1 MEHEGADQ
9 TPSIVSMLALS
20 FETGTVCNVAAPFF
34 FSYQSVSGL
43 HPDQA
48 ESGVTSQPP
57 NQSCEQPTRRD
68 TVCHGS
74 HEEEAD
80 T

>member
-20 FETGTVCNVAAPFF
+20 FETRTLCNVAGPAF
-34 FSYQSVSGL
+34 FSYQTKFGL
-43 HPDQA
+43 HPCQS
-48 ESGVTSQPP
+48 ESCVPSQPP
-57 NQSCEQPTRRD
+57 NQPFEQPTRCD
-68 TVCHGS
+68 SACPGS
-74 HEEEAD
+74 HEAEAD